1 MRITKAILLGL
12 FILYFTACNT
22 IAPTP
27 LLMGRV
33 SNLNSE
39 VHELYLDCSSGGSYK
54 STLESCDAG
63 ALETKLDELLD
74 ISEQFISADIKQP
87 QGYDIHLEASMIF
100 FRIAQRNANDYSR
113 AEQIAR
119 QFFEVQKATGGR
131 SLDVARFYWPWFAAS
146 NSSYQYYNAIGTLDQ
161 ARKVDL
167 LAAMSEG
174 TDLTSRITGP
184 RASRLQTALAIL
196 NFIIF
201 SIEDGT

>member
-33 SNLNSE
+33 DDLNSE
-39 VHELYLDCSSGGSYK
+39 VHELYLDCSHQSNYK
-54 STLESCDAG
+54 PSLESCDPDK
-63 ALETKLDELLD
+63 LETKLDGLLD

-131 SLDVARFYWPWFAAS
+131 SLDVARFYWPWFAAA

-167 LAAMSEG
+167 LVAMSEG
-174 TDLTSRITGP
+174 TDLSSRITGP
-184 RASRLQTALAIL
+184 RAVRLQTSLAIL

-201 SIEDGT
+201 SIGDGT